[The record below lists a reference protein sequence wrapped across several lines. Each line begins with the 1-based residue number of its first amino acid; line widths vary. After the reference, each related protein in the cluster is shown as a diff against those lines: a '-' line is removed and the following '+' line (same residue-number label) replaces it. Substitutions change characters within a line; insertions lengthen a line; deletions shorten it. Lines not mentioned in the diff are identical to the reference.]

1 MNYKTCARDQF
12 LETPELT
19 KVLLQKPQNEQHLSD
34 TANMEGP
41 PRMAFGN
48 PPLRPTA
55 CHQISELENMM
66 KQGSFFYA
74 FLFLFF
80 TDAKYLGFERR
91 I

>member
-19 KVLLQKPQNEQHLSD
+19 QVLLQNPQNEQHLSD
-34 TANMEGP
+34 TASMEGL

-55 CHQISELENMM
+55 CHQISELER
-66 KQGSFFYA
+66 KA
-74 FLFLFF
+74 L
-80 TDAKYLGFERR
+80 K